1 VGNIG
6 VHDEH
11 RHGGGETAS
20 VDRRTVQSAV

>member
-6 VHDEH
+6 VHDGH
-11 RHGGGETAS
+11 RHGGEETAS